1 MTTHD
6 GADGEVLDRVDSALL
21 RAIKGAIWFPLVYL
35 PWQIQASSLLGMRL
49 LRIGFLL
56 ILWGAIVFG
65 PVMFLGEVDE
75 PVIAMAILAW
85 TLLALV
91 GSVGGVM
98 RVWKSTRTTPDTN
111 KPEDLREAF
120 V

>member
-1 MTTHD
+1 MATHGD
-6 GADGEVLDRVDSALL
+6 ADQEVLDRLDSALL

-35 PWQIQASSLLGMRL
+35 PRQIQASSLLGMRL

-91 GSVGGVM
+91 GSVGGVL
-98 RVWKSTRTTPDTN
+98 RVWKSNRATPDTN

>member
-1 MTTHD
+1 MTTHGD
-6 GADGEVLDRVDSALL
+6 ADRGVLDRVDSALV

-35 PWQIQASSLLGMRL
+35 PRQVQASSLLGMRL

-56 ILWGAIVFG
+56 ILWGAVVFG
-65 PVMFLGEVDE
+65 PATILDEVHN
-75 PVIAMAILAW
+75 PVIEMAILAW
-85 TLLALV
+85 TLLALI

-98 RVWKSTRTTPDTN
+98 RVWKSTRAVPDTN